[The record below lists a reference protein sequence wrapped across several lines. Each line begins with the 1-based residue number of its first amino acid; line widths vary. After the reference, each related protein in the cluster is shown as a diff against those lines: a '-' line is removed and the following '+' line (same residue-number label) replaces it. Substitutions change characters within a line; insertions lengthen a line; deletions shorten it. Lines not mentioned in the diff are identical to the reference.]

1 MVLLIIIET
10 APSIS
15 KTRPHRTTI
24 ISMRKLLY
32 LSVRFLRIST
42 RHAMDMII
50 KKTEADSNDT
60 LYSFISDA
68 IIHARDHRHSQQRNP
83 PSHNYM
89 IFPVKIPFMRIC
101 SVRQS
106 VQYRSAY
113 QFRLYI
119 CVSPSGDG
127 HFRSVRLRMSVR
139 SSSVRTHP
147 RGQEA

>member
-1 MVLLIIIET
+1 MISILTHDIARSNLVFTPTKAWAYFRYAYPLTAAKKKYAVLENSTNPRGMVLLIIIET

-89 IFPVKIPFMRIC
+89 IFPVKIYPF
-101 SVRQS
+101 
-106 VQYRSAY
+106 
-113 QFRLYI
+113 
-119 CVSPSGDG
+119 
-127 HFRSVRLRMSVR
+127 
-139 SSSVRTHP
+139 
-147 RGQEA
+147 